1 MRTRTSS
8 PPMLERTT
16 SRRVWLLKCAVP
28 AGSGLM
34 WPTAQEATNDESSSC
49 AKALLPMIAATNAKQ
64 TSAARCAVKRIDA
77 MVVPP
82 LGSKVLA
89 PFPLGKAWA
98 TAHLEVGFDFRI
110 GNRIRARHGSSA
122 ARE

>member
-8 PPMLERTT
+8 PPMLERTI
-16 SRRVWLLKCAVP
+16 SRRVWLLKWAVP

-49 AKALLPMIAATNAKQ
+49 AKALLPMTPAMNAKQ
-64 TSAARCAVKRIDA
+64 TSAARCAAIRIDD

-82 LGSKVLA
+82 LEGKVLA
-89 PFPLGKAWA
+89 PSPLGKAWA
-98 TAHLEVGFDFRI
+98 TAHLEVGFPFGIR
-110 GNRIRARHGSSA
+110 NRIRARHASSA